1 MNYSFYTA
9 VLPPNG
15 PYCAVGISPGKI
27 ASSFHTTLADLIAHG
42 DTLYQQGLDAYFALA
57 SYVDPALGRKAEN
70 AKEFKSFFVDIDCG
84 EGKPYADQAA
94 GAVALRVFLQATK
107 LPEPFVINSGRG
119 LHAYWPFHEVLNLT
133 TWRPLARRFKQL
145 CGEHRLQI
153 DPSVTA
159 DAARILRMVDTGNFK
174 QDPPLP
180 VQVMTDGVV
189 SDLAV
194 LISLLPAAIE
204 MDFSVAR
211 EYGTDDMTRA
221 LAGGDFPPTEF
232 SRIVRKSLK
241 GKGCAQIANAVQN
254 AATLEEPLW
263 RAALSIAWRCTDAE
277 TSIHT
282 LSRAHPDYT
291 FENTVRK
298 AEATA
303 GPFTCEWYKANYSA
317 LCTGCTQRCN
327 SPIAI
332 GRKMEEAQIV
342 GDAYVVEQQLEA
354 DNSVAAVPQTV
365 QVSIPAYPF
374 PYFRGIH
381 GGVYL
386 KSKDADGDPIEIEIY
401 KHDLYLT
408 SRFYDVNEQGE
419 GDGEMVGVNLHTP
432 HDGIRRIV
440 APVAT
445 LLTKEKMRDSLLRHG
460 VIAINKDLDLI
471 MAYFASSIR
480 NLQKMFASDRTRS
493 QMGWTPDNSGFVVG
507 ELEYTAHGA
516 RLAPASSSTKIM
528 APMMVPKGNLTEWS
542 KMVNFYDRTGMEA
555 HALAVFFG
563 FGAPLLRL
571 IGGVEVR
578 GAAINLMSNKSGTG
592 KTTAQMVV
600 NSIFG
605 HPSELLMKKSDTT
618 MSKVQW
624 MGMLNSIA
632 ATMDEVTNLDD
643 DELSEMIY
651 DIPQGRGKHRMEAS
665 TNKLRANVVSWAT
678 FVIMSSNSS
687 LYDKLRRLKSTSDG
701 ELRRLIELRITR
713 PVEVTKQESDAVFGS
728 LASNYGVAGPVFM
741 QYVLKN
747 LPEVE
752 ALARKI
758 QHKLDRDLALDQSDR
773 FYSIV
778 LACAFAAGTIAA
790 RLGLHSINVQ
800 RVYQYALGTIGDIR
814 RNVVQPAADTE
825 LAAQETLTTY
835 INENMNNAL
844 VINGLKMNGIPHA
857 PIKMP
862 HGPLRIR
869 YEPDTRELW
878 IPASALRDVFV
889 SRQVD
894 FQQAIKELT
903 ARSILK
909 HNGAA
914 VTKRIGAG
922 AVGSFESMGVR
933 CYCIDGAI
941 VGVDNDAFTTNGT
954 PST

>member
-1 MNYSFYTA
+1 VNYSFYTA
-9 VLPPNG
+9 VLPPDG
-15 PYCAVGISPGKI
+15 PYCAVGISQDKVVP
-27 ASSFHTTLADLIAHG
+27 SFHTTISDLLAHG
-42 DTLYQQGLDAYFALA
+42 TELHAKRFDTYFALA
-57 SYVDPALGRKAEN
+57 SYIDPADGRKAEN
-70 AKEFKSFFVDIDCG
+70 AKSFRCFFADIDCG
-84 EGKPYADQAA
+84 AGKPYEDQAA
-94 GAVALRVFLQATK
+94 GAVALREFLQTTK
-107 LPEPFVINSGRG
+107 LPEPFVVNSGRG
-119 LHAYWPFHEVLNLT
+119 LHVYWPFHEVLNLT
-133 TWRPLARRFKQL
+133 TWRPLSRRFKQL
-145 CGEHRLQI
+145 CIENKLRI
-153 DPSVTA
+153 DPAVTA
-159 DAARILRMVDTGNFK
+159 DAARILRMLDTENFK
-174 QDPPLP
+174 QEPPLP
-180 VQVMTDGVV
+180 VQLISAGVV

-194 LISLLPAAIE
+194 LIGLLPVSSEVDLSA
-204 MDFSVAR
+204 AR
-211 EYGTDDMTRA
+211 EYGPDEMTRA

-232 SRIVRKSLK
+232 ARIVRRSLK
-241 GKGCAQIANAVQN
+241 GRGCAQIAHAVQD

-277 TSIHT
+277 TAIHT

-291 FENTVRK
+291 FENTLRK
-298 AEATA
+298 AEATV
-303 GPFTCEWYKANYSA
+303 GPMTCEWYKNNYSA
-317 LCTGCTQRCN
+317 LCTGCTQRCT
-327 SPIAI
+327 SPITI
-332 GRKMEEAQIV
+332 GRKVEEAQIV

-354 DNSVAAVPQTV
+354 DNVYTSTPQTV

-386 KSKDADGDPIEIEIY
+386 KTKDADGDPVEVEIY

-408 SRFYDVNEQGE
+408 SRFYDINEQGE
-419 GDGEMVGVNLHTP
+419 GEGEMVGVNLHTP

-440 APVAT
+440 SPVAT
-445 LLTKEKMRDSLLRHG
+445 LLTKEKMRDTLLKHG
-460 VIAINKDLDLI
+460 VIAINKDLDSI

-507 ELEYTAHGA
+507 ELEYTANGA
-516 RLAPASSSTKIM
+516 RLAPAASGTKIM
-528 APMMVPKGNLTEWS
+528 APMMIPKGTLTEWT
-542 KMVNFYDRTGMEA
+542 KMVNFYDRPGMEA

-571 IGGVEVR
+571 IGGVTVR

-632 ATMDEVTNLDD
+632 ATMDEVTNLEDE
-643 DELSEMIY
+643 ELSELVY

-665 TNKLRANVVSWAT
+665 SNKLRANVIAWAT

-701 ELRRLIELRITR
+701 ELRRLIELRINR
-713 PVEVTKQESDAVFGS
+713 PVEVSKQESDQVFGA
-728 LASNYGVAGPVFM
+728 LEENYGVAGPVYM
-741 QYVLKN
+741 QHVLKTI
-747 LPEVE
+747 PDVE

-758 QHKLDRDLALDQSDR
+758 QRKLDRDLNLDQSDR

-778 LACAFAAGTIAA
+778 LACAFAGGTIAA
-790 RLGLHSINVQ
+790 RLGLHNINVQ
-800 RVYQYALGTIGDIR
+800 RVYQYALSTMDTIR
-814 RNVVQPAADTE
+814 RDVVQPASDTE

-835 INENMNNAL
+835 INENTNNAL
-844 VINGLKMNGIPHA
+844 VINGVKNNGTPHA

-862 HGPLRIR
+862 HGALRLR

-878 IPASALRDVFV
+878 IPAAALRDVFV
-889 SRQVD
+889 ARQVD

-903 ARSILK
+903 AAKILK

-933 CYCIDGAI
+933 CYCIDGTE
-941 VGVDNDAFTTNGT
+941 VGIDNDAFTNGAT
-954 PST
+954 ST

>member
-1 MNYSFYTA
+1 MNYSFYAA
-9 VLPPNG
+9 VLPPDG
-15 PYCAVGISPGKI
+15 PYCAVGISPDKVVP
-27 ASSFHTTLADLIAHG
+27 SFHATLADLIAHG
-42 DTLYQQGLDAYFALA
+42 TVLHSQKLDAYFALA
-57 SYVDPALGRKAEN
+57 SYTDPAVGRKAEN
-70 AKEFKSFFVDIDCG
+70 TKGFRCFFVDIDCG
-84 EGKPYADQAA
+84 ADKPYADQAS
-94 GAVALRVFLQATK
+94 GAVALREFLQAAN
-107 LPEPFVINSGRG
+107 LPEPFIVNSGRG
-119 LHAYWPFHEVLNLT
+119 LHAYWPFHEVLNLA

-145 CGEHRLQI
+145 CVEHQLRI
-153 DPSVTA
+153 DMSVTA
-159 DAARILRMVDTGNFK
+159 DAARILRMPDTENFK
-174 QDPPLP
+174 QTPPLP
-180 VQVMTDGVV
+180 VQILNEGVV
-189 SDLAV
+189 SDLAMLV
-194 LISLLPAAIE
+194 NRLPAPTDVDLSA
-204 MDFSVAR
+204 AR
-211 EYGTDDMTRA
+211 EYGADAMTRA

-232 SRIVRKSLK
+232 ARIVRRSLK
-241 GKGCAQIANAVQN
+241 GKGCAQIAHAVQD

-277 TSIHT
+277 TAIHT
-282 LSRAHPDYT
+282 LSRAHPGYT
-291 FENTVRK
+291 PENTVQK
-298 AEATA
+298 AEATV
-303 GPFTCEWYKANYSA
+303 GPMTCEWYKSNYGT
-317 LCTGCTQRCN
+317 LCTGCTQRCT
-327 SPIAI
+327 SPISI
-332 GRKMEEAQIV
+332 GRKVEESQVV
-342 GDAYVVEQQLEA
+342 GDAYVVEQQLDA
-354 DNSVAAVPQTV
+354 DNAFTVAPQTV

-386 KSKDADGDPIEIEIY
+386 KTKDADGDPVEVEIY

-419 GDGEMVGVNLHTP
+419 GEGEMVGVNLHTP

-445 LLTKEKMRDSLLRHG
+445 LLTKEKMRDTLLKHG
-460 VIAINKDLDLI
+460 VVAINKDLDAI

-507 ELEYTAHGA
+507 ELEYTANGA
-516 RLAPASSSTKIM
+516 RLAPASNNTKLVAPLLIAKGSLMEWTKI
-528 APMMVPKGNLTEWS
+528 
-542 KMVNFYDRTGMEA
+542 VNFYDRPGMEA

-618 MSKVQW
+618 MSKVQY
-624 MGMLNSIA
+624 MGTLNSIA
-632 ATMDEVTNLDD
+632 ATMDEVTNLEDE
-643 DELSEMIY
+643 ELSEVVY
-651 DIPQGRGKHRMEAS
+651 DIPQGRGKHRMEAGS
-665 TNKLRANVVSWAT
+665 NRLRANTVSWAT

-713 PVEVTKQESDAVFGS
+713 PVEVSKQESDAIFGS
-728 LASNYGVAGPVFM
+728 LASNYGLAGPVYM
-741 QYVLKN
+741 QHVLKN
-747 LPEVE
+747 MPEVE

-758 QHKLDRDLALDQSDR
+758 QRKLDKDLNLDQSDR
-773 FYSIV
+773 FYSVV
-778 LACAFAAGTIAA
+778 LACAFAGGTIASQ
-790 RLGLHSINVQ
+790 LGLHNIGVQ

-814 RNVVQPAADTE
+814 RNVVQPASNTE
-825 LAAQETLTTY
+825 MAAQETLTTY
-835 INENMNNAL
+835 INENMSNTL
-844 VINGLKMNGIPHA
+844 VINGLKLNGVPHA

-862 HGPLRIR
+862 HGPLRLR

-878 IPASALRDVFV
+878 IPASAMRDVFV
-889 SRQVD
+889 DRQVD
-894 FQQAIKELT
+894 FQHALKEL
-903 ARSILK
+903 AAAKVLK

-922 AVGSFESMGVR
+922 AVGSFEAMGVR
-933 CYCIDGAI
+933 CYCIDGAQ
-941 VGVDNDAFTTNGT
+941 VGIDNDAFASNGPT
-954 PST
+954 ST

>member
-1 MNYSFYTA
+1 MNYSFYSA
-9 VLPPNG
+9 VLPPDG
-15 PYCAVGISPGKI
+15 HYCVVGISGNAVHP
-27 ASSFHTTLADLIAHG
+27 SFHDSLADLIAKG
-42 DTLYQQGLDAYFALA
+42 DALRQQKFDAYFALA
-57 SYVDPALGRKAEN
+57 NFNTVEGGRKADN
-70 AKEFKSFFVDIDCG
+70 AKALRCFFVDIDCG
-84 EGKPYADQAA
+84 AGKPYEDQSA
-94 GAVALRVFLQATK
+94 GAVALRSFIQATK
-107 LPEPFVINSGRG
+107 LPEPFVVNSGRG
-119 LHAYWPFHEVLNLT
+119 LHAYWPFHEVLNVA

-145 CGEHRLQI
+145 CVEQHLRI
-153 DPSVTA
+153 DLAVTA
-159 DAARILRMVDTGNFK
+159 DVARVLRMVDTENYK

-180 VQVMTDGVV
+180 VQLMSEGVV
-189 SDLAV
+189 SDLAT
-194 LISLLPAAIE
+194 LASLLPVSAEVDLSA
-204 MDFSVAR
+204 AR
-211 EYGTDDMTRA
+211 EYGADDMTRA

-232 SRIVRKSLK
+232 ARIVRRSVK
-241 GKGCAQIANAVQN
+241 GKGCAQIANAVTN

-277 TSIHT
+277 TAIHT
-282 LSRAHPDYT
+282 LSRAHPEYSPD
-291 FENTVRK
+291 NTIRK
-298 AEATA
+298 AESTL
-303 GPFTCEWYKANYSA
+303 GPMTCEWYKSNYGT
-317 LCTGCTQRCN
+317 LCTGCTQRCT

-332 GRKMEEAQIV
+332 GRKMEEAQV
-342 GDAYVVEQQLEA
+342 VDNAYMVEQQLEA
-354 DNSVAAVPQTV
+354 DNSNASTPQTV

-381 GGVYL
+381 GGVYV
-386 KSKDADGDPIEIEIY
+386 KSKDADGDPIEVEIY

-408 SRFYDVNEQGE
+408 SRFYDINEQGE

-445 LLTKEKMRDSLLRHG
+445 LLTKEKMRDTLLKHG
-460 VIAINKDLDLI
+460 VIAINKDLDGI

-507 ELEYTAHGA
+507 ELEYTANGA
-516 RLAPASSSTKIM
+516 RLAPAASGTKLM
-528 APMMVPKGNLTEWS
+528 APMMIPKGSLTEWT
-542 KMVNFYDRTGMEA
+542 KMVNFYDRPGMEA

-571 IGGVEVR
+571 IGGVTVR

-632 ATMDEVTNLDD
+632 ATMDEVTNLEDE
-643 DELSEMIY
+643 ELSELVY

-665 TNKLRANVVSWAT
+665 SNKLRANVISWAT

-713 PVEVTKQESDAVFGS
+713 PVEVSKQESDQVFGA
-728 LASNYGVAGPVFM
+728 LEENYGVAGPVYM
-741 QYVLKN
+741 QHVLKTI
-747 LPEVE
+747 PEVE
-752 ALARKI
+752 VLARKI
-758 QHKLDRDLALDQSDR
+758 QRKLDADLALDQSDR

-778 LACAFAAGTIAA
+778 LACAFAGGTIAA

-800 RVYQYALGTIGDIR
+800 RVYQYALTTMNTIR
-814 RNVVQPAADTE
+814 RDVVQPASNTE

-835 INENMNNAL
+835 INENMNNTL
-844 VINGLKMNGIPHA
+844 VINGIKNNGIAHA

-862 HGPLRIR
+862 HGPLRLR

-894 FQQAIKELT
+894 FQNAIKELT
-903 ARSILK
+903 GAKILK
-909 HNGAA
+909 HSGAA

-933 CYCIDGAI
+933 CYCIDGTV
-941 VGVDNDAFTTNGT
+941 VGIDNDAFTTNGAA
-954 PST
+954 ST

>member
-1 MNYSFYTA
+1 MNYSFYAA
-9 VLPPNG
+9 VLPPTG
-15 PYCAVGISPGKI
+15 PYCSVGLSAGKI
-27 ASSFHTTLADLIAHG
+27 TTSFHTTIAELISRGEELH
-42 DTLYQQGLDAYFALA
+42 TQQLDAYFALA
-57 SYVDPALGRKAEN
+57 SFTDPAEGRKAEN
-70 AKEFKSFFVDIDCG
+70 AKGLKCFFIDIDCG
-84 EGKPYADQAA
+84 ADKSYADQAA
-94 GAVALRVFLQATK
+94 GAVALRDFLQVTR

-119 LHAYWPFHEVLNLT
+119 LHAYWPFHET
-133 TWRPLARRFKQL
+133 ITRGTWQPLARALKQL
-145 CGEHRLQI
+145 CVEHRLEI
-153 DPSVTA
+153 DRTVTA

-174 QDPPLP
+174 QFPPLP
-180 VQVMTDGVV
+180 VQLMSEGVV
-189 SDLAV
+189 SDLAT
-194 LISLLPAAIE
+194 LSSLLPVSMEVDLSAAR
-204 MDFSVAR
+204 A
-211 EYGTDDMTRA
+211 YGADDMTRA

-232 SRIVRKSLK
+232 ARIVRRSIK

-291 FENTVRK
+291 FENTLRK
-298 AEATA
+298 AESTL
-303 GPFTCEWYKANYSA
+303 GPMTCDWYKSNYSA
-317 LCTGCTQRCN
+317 LCTGCTQRCT

-332 GRKMEEAQIV
+332 GRKVEESQIV
-342 GDAYVVEQQLEA
+342 GDAYVVEQQLDA
-354 DNSVAAVPQTV
+354 DNTVAAAPQTV

-386 KSKDADGDPIEIEIY
+386 KTKDADGDPVEVEVY
-401 KHDLYLT
+401 KYDLYLT
-408 SRFYDVNEQGE
+408 SRFYDLNEQGE
-419 GDGEMVGVNLHTP
+419 GEGEMVGANLHTP

-445 LLTKEKMRDSLLRHG
+445 LLTKEKMRDVLLKHG

-480 NLQKMFASDRTRS
+480 NLQKTFASDRTRS
-493 QMGWTPDNSGFVVG
+493 QMGWTSDNSGFVVG
-507 ELEYTAHGA
+507 ELEYTAHGV
-516 RLAPASSSTKIM
+516 RLAPASSATKLL

-542 KMVNFYDRTGMEA
+542 KLVNFYDRPGMEA

-578 GAAINLMSNKSGTG
+578 GAAINLMSSKSGTG

-605 HPSELLMKKSDTT
+605 HPNQLLMKKSDTT
-618 MSKVQW
+618 MSKLQYL
-624 MGMLNSIA
+624 GMLNTIA
-632 ATMDEVTNLDD
+632 GTMDEVTNMADE
-643 DELSEMIY
+643 ELSDTVY
-651 DIPQGRGKHRMEAS
+651 DIPQGRGKNRMEAS
-665 TNKLRANVVSWAT
+665 TNRLRANSSSWST

-713 PVEVTKQESDAVFGS
+713 PVEVTKQESDAIFGT
-728 LASNYGVAGPVFM
+728 LAANYGVAGPVFI
-741 QYVLKN
+741 QHVLRN
-747 LPEVE
+747 MPVVE

-758 QHKLDRDLALDQSDR
+758 QRKLDRDLNLDQSDR
-773 FYSIV
+773 FYSTV
-778 LACAFAAGTIAA
+778 LACAFAGGTIAA
-790 RLGLHSINVQ
+790 QLGLHNINVQ

-814 RNVVQPAADTE
+814 RDVVQPASNTE

-835 INENMNNAL
+835 INENLNNTL
-844 VINGLKMNGIPHA
+844 VINGLKTNGMPQA
-857 PIKMP
+857 PVKMP
-862 HGPLRIR
+862 YGPLRLR

-878 IPASALRDVFV
+878 IPAAALRDVFV
-889 SRQVD
+889 TRQVD
-894 FQQAIKELT
+894 FQQALKELT
-903 ARSILK
+903 AAKLLK
-909 HNGAA
+909 NSGAA

-933 CYCIDGAI
+933 CYCIDGAEA
-941 VGVDNDAFTTNGT
+941 GLTHDAFTANA
-954 PST
+954 PAST